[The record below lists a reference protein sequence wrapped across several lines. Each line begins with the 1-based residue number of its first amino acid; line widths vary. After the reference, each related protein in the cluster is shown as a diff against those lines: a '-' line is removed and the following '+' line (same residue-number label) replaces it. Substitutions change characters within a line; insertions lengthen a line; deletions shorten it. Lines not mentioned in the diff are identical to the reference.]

1 MKSNGYISATFV
13 CRHSNVLGPLLFKGS
28 IEEIGLLYSVWQM
41 IDTLNVLVPLGY
53 FRVVNYRH

>member
-1 MKSNGYISATFV
+1 MTIDQSVNSPCPRIIKY
-13 CRHSNVLGPLLFKGS
+13 RHHDRFLKGS